1 MIYQEQALHPKALDL
16 GRGPSDVACMTINPT
31 DPMAM
36 FRDAVTQWEKMANDF
51 GGQFMGRPE
60 TAQAMHQATGIALKA
75 QQGAHE
81 AMAKLLSAANMPSKA
96 DVEALAMR
104 MAAIE
109 ASLARIEAKI
119 AAPGTAASS
128 AAKPKRTRTPG
139 A

>member
-1 MIYQEQALHPKALDL
+1 M
-16 GRGPSDVACMTINPT
+16 STNPT

-51 GGQFMGRPE
+51 GGQFLGRPE
-60 TAQAMHQATGIALKA
+60 TAQAMHQATGHALKA
-75 QQGAHE
+75 QQGAHD

-96 DVEALAMR
+96 DVEALAAR
-104 MAAIE
+104 LAAIE

-119 AAPGTAASS
+119 AAPSGTASTAE
-128 AAKPKRTRTPG
+128 KPKRTRTPG

>member
-1 MIYQEQALHPKALDL
+1 
-16 GRGPSDVACMTINPT
+16 MTNLT
-31 DPMAM
+31 DPMAI

-96 DVEALAMR
+96 DVEALAAR

-109 ASLARIEAKI
+109 ASLARIESAI
-119 AAPGTAASS
+119 AVPKNATS
-128 AAKPKRTRTPG
+128 ATAKPKRTRTPST
-139 A
+139 

>member
-1 MIYQEQALHPKALDL
+1 MNNTP
-16 GRGPSDVACMTINPT
+16 N

-36 FRDAVTQWEKMANDF
+36 FRDAVTNWEKMANEW

-60 TAQAMHQATGIALKA
+60 TAQAMHQATGLALKA

-96 DVEALAMR
+96 DVEALGTR
-104 MAAIE
+104 IAAVE
-109 ASLARIEAKI
+109 ATLARIEAHLS
-119 AAPGTAASS
+119 GTGSTASTP
-128 AAKPKRTRTPG
+128 KPKRTRTPG

>member
-1 MIYQEQALHPKALDL
+1 
-16 GRGPSDVACMTINPT
+16 MTINPT
-31 DPMAM
+31 DPMAI

-60 TAQAMHQATGIALKA
+60 TAQAMHQATGLALKA

-96 DVEALAMR
+96 DIEALATR
-104 MAAIE
+104 MAAVE
-109 ASLARIEAKI
+109 ASLARIETAI
-119 AAPGTAASS
+119 AAPADKAST

-139 A
+139 T

>member
-1 MIYQEQALHPKALDL
+1 M
-16 GRGPSDVACMTINPT
+16 SSTPT
-31 DPMAM
+31 DPMAI

-51 GGQFMGRPE
+51 GGQFLSRPE
-60 TAQAMHQATGIALKA
+60 TAQAMHQATGLALKA

-96 DVEALAMR
+96 DIEAIATR

-109 ASLARIEAKI
+109 STLARIEAKI
-119 AAPGTAASS
+119 AAPDDAAST

-139 A
+139 T

>member
-1 MIYQEQALHPKALDL
+1 M
-16 GRGPSDVACMTINPT
+16 STNPT

-36 FRDAVTQWEKMANDF
+36 FRDAVTQWEKMANNF
-51 GGQFMGRPE
+51 GGQFLGRPE
-60 TAQAMHQATGIALKA
+60 TAQAMNQATGLALKA

-96 DVEALAMR
+96 DVEALAKR

-109 ASLARIEAKI
+109 ASLARIEAKM
-119 AAPGTAASS
+119 AAPEGSASS

>member
-1 MIYQEQALHPKALDL
+1 
-16 GRGPSDVACMTINPT
+16 MTNPT

-60 TAQAMHQATGIALKA
+60 TAQAMHQATGLALKA

-96 DVEALAMR
+96 DIEALAAR

-109 ASLARIEAKI
+109 ASLARIETAI
-119 AAPGTAASS
+119 AVPATAASG
-128 AAKPKRTRTPG
+128 APKPKRTRTPDK
-139 A
+139 

>member
-1 MIYQEQALHPKALDL
+1 M
-16 GRGPSDVACMTINPT
+16 STIPT

-51 GGQFMGRPE
+51 GGQFLGRPE
-60 TAQAMHQATGIALKA
+60 TTQAMHQATGLALKA

-96 DVEALAMR
+96 DVEAIATR

-109 ASLARIEAKI
+109 ATLARIEA
-119 AAPGTAASS
+119 ALVAPTGAASA

-139 A
+139 T

>member
-1 MIYQEQALHPKALDL
+1 
-16 GRGPSDVACMTINPT
+16 MTNPI

-36 FRDAVTQWEKMANDF
+36 MRDAVTQWEKMANDF
-51 GGQFMGRPE
+51 GGQFMNRPE
-60 TAQAMHQATGIALKA
+60 TAQAMHNATGMALKA

-96 DVEALAMR
+96 DVESLAVR

-109 ASLARIEAKI
+109 GSLARIESAL
-119 AAPGTAASS
+119 ASGPAAASP
-128 AAKPKRTRTPG
+128 APKPKRTRIPG

>member
-1 MIYQEQALHPKALDL
+1 
-16 GRGPSDVACMTINPT
+16 MTNPT

-60 TAQAMHQATGIALKA
+60 TAQAMHQATGLALKA

-81 AMAKLLSAANMPSKA
+81 AMAKLLSAATMPRKA
-96 DVEALAMR
+96 DIEALATR

-109 ASLARIEAKI
+109 ASLARIETAI
-119 AAPGTAASS
+119 AAPATASG
-128 AAKPKRTRTPG
+128 AARPKRTRTPG
-139 A
+139 V

>member
-1 MIYQEQALHPKALDL
+1 
-16 GRGPSDVACMTINPT
+16 MTNPI

-36 FRDAVTQWEKMANDF
+36 MRDAVTQWEKMANDF
-51 GGQFMGRPE
+51 GGQFMNRPE
-60 TAQAMHQATGIALKA
+60 TAQAMHNATGMALKA

-96 DVEALAMR
+96 DVEALAVR

-109 ASLARIEAKI
+109 GSLARIESAL
-119 AAPGTAASS
+119 AAGPSTAASP
-128 AAKPKRTRTPG
+128 APKPKRTRTPG

>member
-1 MIYQEQALHPKALDL
+1 M
-16 GRGPSDVACMTINPT
+16 STNPT

-51 GGQFMGRPE
+51 GGQFLGRPE
-60 TAQAMHQATGIALKA
+60 TAQAMNQATGLALKA
-75 QQGAHE
+75 QQGAHD

-96 DVEALAMR
+96 DVEALATR

-109 ASLARIEAKI
+109 ATLARIEAAI
-119 AAPGTAASS
+119 AAPSS
-128 AAKPKRTRTPG
+128 TTPGAAKPKRTRTPG

>member
-1 MIYQEQALHPKALDL
+1 MALD
-16 GRGPSDVACMTINPT
+16 
-31 DPMAM
+31 PMKM
-36 FRDAVTQWEKMANDF
+36 FRDAVTQWEKMANEF

-60 TAQAMHQATGIALKA
+60 TAQAMHQATGLALKA
-75 QQGAHE
+75 QQGAHD

-96 DVEALAMR
+96 DVEALATR

-109 ASLARIEAKI
+109 ASLARIEAAI
-119 AAPGTAASS
+119 AKPGSEATA